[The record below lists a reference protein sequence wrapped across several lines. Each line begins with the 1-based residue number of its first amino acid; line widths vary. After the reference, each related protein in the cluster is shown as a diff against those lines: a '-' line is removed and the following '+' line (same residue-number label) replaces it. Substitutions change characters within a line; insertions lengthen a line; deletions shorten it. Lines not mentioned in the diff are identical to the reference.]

1 MVKALER
8 PRRRGPRN
16 DEGGR
21 LLFTTSAPGR
31 HRLPSKPWFL
41 QEVIPPIEGL
51 AQGSFQSMISKL
63 AQCLRLVKVELTKKI
78 KEVLQDPSARKQL
91 QAALAHAGSSGEI
104 TVGDKRYELVPLS
117 GADMRSS
124 SAR

>member
-1 MVKALER
+1 
-8 PRRRGPRN
+8 
-16 DEGGR
+16 
-21 LLFTTSAPGR
+21 
-31 HRLPSKPWFL
+31 
-41 QEVIPPIEGL
+41 
-51 AQGSFQSMISKL
+51 MISKL

-91 QAALAHAGSSGEI
+91 QDALAHAGSSGQI

-117 GADMRSS
+117 GADIRSS

>member
-1 MVKALER
+1 MFGSC
-8 PRRRGPRN
+8 RRGHRN

-21 LLFTTSAPGR
+21 LLSTTSAPGR
-31 HRLPSKPWFL
+31 HRLLSKPWFL
-41 QEVIPPIEGL
+41 QVAIPPIDAL
-51 AQGSFQSMISKL
+51 AQGSFQSMIDKL
-63 AQCLRLVKVELTKKI
+63 AQSLRLVKVERTKKI

-91 QAALAHAGSSGEI
+91 QDALAHAGSSGQI